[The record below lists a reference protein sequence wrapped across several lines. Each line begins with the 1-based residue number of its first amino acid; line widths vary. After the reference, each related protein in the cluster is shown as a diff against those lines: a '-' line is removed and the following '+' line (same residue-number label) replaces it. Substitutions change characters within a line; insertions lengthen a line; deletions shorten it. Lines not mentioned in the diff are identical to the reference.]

1 VSRNIEQQS
10 VEDIKLLPMESDN
23 HADTHCAGRNCR
35 IEYYTNQSCS
45 VAPFLGEYDALD
57 DVPICSALTAVTLDT
72 GETIIL
78 RLGQSLDFH
87 TRMDKT
93 LINPN
98 QVRSFGILLCDDPT
112 DPYREL
118 GIHSLMSIL
127 LSP

>member
-23 HADTHCAGRNCR
+23 HADTHYAGRNCR

-98 QVRSFGILLCDDPT
+98 QVRSFEILLYVMIP
-112 DPYREL
+112 L
-118 GIHSLMSIL
+118 IHIVN
-127 LSP
+127 

>member
-23 HADTHCAGRNCR
+23 HADTHYAGRNCR

-72 GETIIL
+72 VKQLSCAWDNLWTSIPVWI
-78 RLGQSLDFH
+78 RL
-87 TRMDKT
+87 
-93 LINPN
+93 
-98 QVRSFGILLCDDPT
+98 
-112 DPYREL
+112 
-118 GIHSLMSIL
+118 
-127 LSP
+127 